1 LDHEWRLL
9 RSGNRIR
16 RRRSRRLHIGSGATG
31 EQFDL
36 AAKTPVG
43 FSQGH
48 LDRFEM
54 PPESLPLTVSGI
66 AIPPGTAVQLCYRA
80 QQLDRLFVP
89 ERRYVVVGGVRL
101 TGNVNFDC
109 GRFQFGSLFEETVV
123 RGRPLPRCAAIL
135 HDDVLSP
142 PTR

>member
-1 LDHEWRLL
+1 
-9 RSGNRIR
+9 
-16 RRRSRRLHIGSGATG
+16 
-31 EQFDL
+31 
-36 AAKTPVG
+36 
-43 FSQGH
+43 
-48 LDRFEM
+48 M